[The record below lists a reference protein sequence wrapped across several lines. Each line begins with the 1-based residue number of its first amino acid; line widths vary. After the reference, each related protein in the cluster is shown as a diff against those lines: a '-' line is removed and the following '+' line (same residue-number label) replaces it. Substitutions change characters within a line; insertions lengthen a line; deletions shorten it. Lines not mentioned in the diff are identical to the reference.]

1 METEFALSLGTQRWT
16 LPAESDTITIG
27 RASNADIRLQADDQ
41 ISRIHARLGRTGT
54 TWTLYDESRNGT
66 GLNGRRLA
74 APTPLTEGD
83 RIHIGRS
90 VLTFHETPVQ
100 APAEPAPSPAASAP
114 GPAASAPA
122 AMPPTAAAPPPAH
135 FGTPSPATPPP
146 PAAPVPENP
155 SPFIP
160 ADLTSPRQTPPADA
174 NRPSPF
180 APVSEP
186 GYFTPADPEPDA
198 RPFTPTDPES
208 EAGRFTPADHA
219 SDAGPFTPADH
230 ASESGPF
237 AADEAEGSPF
247 GSAGSGSLDNA
258 APPPAPP
265 DIPRREDAP
274 GNFPLFPDEPSYEG
288 TDEDAPWAA
297 YPSDNSELAN
307 PPWDQGNSPAAQPS
321 WNESASWPDTSRAH
335 QADRLPPTDR
345 VGSDDDGSEEVGTVR
360 LLRVLLIAG
369 AVIVLGLVINLIVT
383 FLADGPG
390 GALRWFVPPAIALV
404 LAMIIALLD
413 AAAPKGRAAGRLDVS
428 IVVAI
433 VVVLVGVG
441 VGGFALTA
449 GAEYVGGYLTG
460 NESGEARLIKPVAK
474 TVDGLTVTVQ
484 NVTYTSHFTRVD
496 LLVKNTGK
504 QAVRLPLKGNATF
517 SGGEGNGLRADAARS
532 QWPGSIPA
540 GGSEHGTITFTGHLP
555 DATTAAALTLK
566 SGDTDVAVSGIVLT
580 K

>member
-1 METEFALSLGTQRWT
+1 VETEFALSLGTQRWT

-90 VLTFHETPVQ
+90 VLTFHETAVQ
-100 APAEPAPSPAASAP
+100 APAAPAPSPAASAP

-122 AMPPTAAAPPPAH
+122 APPPTTPAPPPAD
-135 FGTPSPATPPP
+135 FGTPAPATPPP
-146 PAAPVPENP
+146 PAAAPDAPAPVPEDP

-160 ADLTSPRQTPPADA
+160 ADLTSPRPTPPADA

-180 APVSEP
+180 APTS
-186 GYFTPADPEPDA
+186 
-198 RPFTPTDPES
+198 
-208 EAGRFTPADHA
+208 
-219 SDAGPFTPADH
+219 DH
-230 ASESGPF
+230 ASESGPLE
-237 AADEAEGSPF
+237 ADEAEGNPF

-265 DIPRREDAP
+265 DVPRREDAP

-297 YPSDNSELAN
+297 YPSDNPELAN
-307 PPWDQGNSPAAQPS
+307 SPWDQDNSPAAQPS

-335 QADRLPPTDR
+335 QPDRLPPTDH

-413 AAAPKGRAAGRLDVS
+413 AAAPKGRAPGRLDVS

-496 LLVKNTGK
+496 LLVKNTGE
-504 QAVRLPLKGNATF
+504 QAVKLPLKGNATF
-517 SGGEGNGLRADAARS
+517 TGGEGNALRADASRS
-532 QWPGSIPA
+532 HWPGSIPA
-540 GGSEHGTITFTGHLP
+540 GGSEHGTITFAGHLP
-555 DATTAAALTLK
+555 DATTAAALNLK

>member
-27 RASNADIRLQADDQ
+27 RASNADIRLPADDQ

-74 APTPLTEGD
+74 APTPLTEGH
-83 RIHIGRS
+83 RIHNGRA
-90 VLTFHETPVQ
+90 VLTVHEPPVQ
-100 APAEPAPSPAASAP
+100 APA
-114 GPAASAPA
+114 
-122 AMPPTAAAPPPAH
+122 PP
-135 FGTPSPATPPP
+135 TPPP
-146 PAAPVPENP
+146 PAPAPDAPAPVPEDP

-160 ADLTSPRQTPPADA
+160 ADLTAPRPAPPADA

-180 APVSEP
+180 AP
-186 GYFTPADPEPDA
+186 
-198 RPFTPTDPES
+198 
-208 EAGRFTPADHA
+208 A
-219 SDAGPFTPADH
+219 SDH

-237 AADEAEGSPF
+237 EADEAEGNPF

-297 YPSDNSELAN
+297 YPSDNPEPAN
-307 PPWDQGNSPAAQPS
+307 SPWDQDNSPAAQPS

-413 AAAPKGRAAGRLDVS
+413 AAAPKGRAPGRLDVS

-496 LLVKNTGK
+496 LLVKNTGE
-504 QAVRLPLKGNATF
+504 QAVKLPLKGNATF
-517 SGGEGNGLRADAARS
+517 TGGEGNALRADASRS

>member
-90 VLTFHETPVQ
+90 VLTFHETVIQ
-100 APAEPAPSPAASAP
+100 ATAAPDPSPAASAP
-114 GPAASAPA
+114 GPATSAPA
-122 AMPPTAAAPPPAH
+122 APPPTTPAPPPAD
-135 FGTPSPATPPP
+135 FGTPAPATPPP
-146 PAAPVPENP
+146 SAPAPDAPAPVPEDP

-160 ADLTSPRQTPPADA
+160 ADLTAPRPAPPADA

-180 APVSEP
+180 AP
-186 GYFTPADPEPDA
+186 
-198 RPFTPTDPES
+198 
-208 EAGRFTPADHA
+208 A
-219 SDAGPFTPADH
+219 SDH

-237 AADEAEGSPF
+237 EADEAEGNPF
-247 GSAGSGSLDNA
+247 GSAGSGSLDTA

-265 DIPRREDAP
+265 DVPRREDAP

-297 YPSDNSELAN
+297 YPSDNLEPAN
-307 PPWDQGNSPAAQPS
+307 SPWDQDNSPAAQPS
-321 WNESASWPDTSRAH
+321 WNESANWPDTSRAH
-335 QADRLPPTDR
+335 QPDRLPPTDR

-369 AVIVLGLVINLIVT
+369 AVIVLGLMINLIVT

-413 AAAPKGRAAGRLDVS
+413 AAAPKGRAPGRLDVS

-496 LLVKNTGK
+496 ILVKNTGE
-504 QAVRLPLKGNATF
+504 QAVKLPLNGNATF
-517 SGGEGNGLRADAARS
+517 TGGEGNALRADASRS

>member
-1 METEFALSLGTQRWT
+1 M
-16 LPAESDTITIG
+16 
-27 RASNADIRLQADDQ
+27 RL
-41 ISRIHARLGRTGT
+41 T
-54 TWTLYDESRNGT
+54 
-66 GLNGRRLA
+66 RR
-74 APTPLTEGD
+74 
-83 RIHIGRS
+83 
-90 VLTFHETPVQ
+90 
-100 APAEPAPSPAASAP
+100 
-114 GPAASAPA
+114 
-122 AMPPTAAAPPPAH
+122 
-135 FGTPSPATPPP
+135 
-146 PAAPVPENP
+146 
-155 SPFIP
+155 
-160 ADLTSPRQTPPADA
+160 
-174 NRPSPF
+174 
-180 APVSEP
+180 
-186 GYFTPADPEPDA
+186 
-198 RPFTPTDPES
+198 
-208 EAGRFTPADHA
+208 
-219 SDAGPFTPADH
+219 
-230 ASESGPF
+230 
-237 AADEAEGSPF
+237 EGSPF

-265 DIPRREDAP
+265 DVPRREDAP

-297 YPSDNSELAN
+297 YPSDNPEPASS
-307 PPWDQGNSPAAQPS
+307 PWDNSPAAQPS

-335 QADRLPPTDR
+335 QPDRLPPTDR

-369 AVIVLGLVINLIVT
+369 AVIVLGLLINLIVT

-504 QAVRLPLKGNATF
+504 QAVSLPLKGNATF
-517 SGGEGNGLRADAARS
+517 TGAEGNALRADTSRS

-566 SGDTDVAVSGIVLT
+566 SGDTDVAVTGIVLT